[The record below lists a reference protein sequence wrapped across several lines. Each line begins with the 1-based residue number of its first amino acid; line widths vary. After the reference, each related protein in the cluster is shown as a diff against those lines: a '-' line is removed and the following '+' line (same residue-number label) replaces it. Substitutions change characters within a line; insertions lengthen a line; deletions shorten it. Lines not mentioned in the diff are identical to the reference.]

1 MRLNINNIMFVKK
14 DRTLFRNEH
23 KTIMEHGATGYVYN
37 DNVEGVAVIPYRMGA
52 NGREIL
58 IRDEYSPLH
67 NTVLSII
74 TGRKDADDKNG
85 QAAAR
90 RELLEEAGILAEER
104 WFSEVGEILP
114 SGSYTKPDTMYVVDV
129 TGVHQGRPETD
140 GSIFEKK
147 SSNMWVPVNELAR
160 MVREPHGTPD
170 AFFLAAITKYL
181 VWSGL
186 FKSEE
191 TDLEKGKKGSE
202 KPGHKYL
209 RRKPSKKGQG
219 YDYIYQEPKGK
230 GPKKEDSKKKPTMVE
245 QLAALIGKKQGGEGE
260 EKKPKKQFPW
270 DEFSTVPHDMPD
282 FKKGVTA
289 SHWRHILDN
298 MVTRTVNGYI
308 QDLDDADYDMMNEPL
323 RVDSLY
329 SDVAITMLEAAENAY
344 SATETTKDDLV
355 VENKKLDDR
364 AQSEV
369 KSAMMKAS
377 HALCNINHM
386 TAVFNSS
393 IVENVFDNFASKIS
407 GDRWRNHDYTKLDTL
422 SAIVAVPK
430 NSLERLSEQ
439 MLDIKWLQGSDPKL
453 DWMVDQVYEA
463 ADGLMKARNRFA
475 KNGLSFFIDQLSP
488 KLESLK
494 DAEEIADSIKL
505 LDQLEIFIDEVIYS
519 STTANRLG
527 VFANQWNM
535 KQKGMYDGASRF
547 SAYASGAIVDKVK
560 GLEELGDDD
569 ILKGYINDVAKSDA
583 FAFLSMSSSQEPFR
597 MSEQI
602 FAYVDMHGLDKY
614 YQDMVFITGG
624 RKPIKIVSS
633 NSLKETN
640 AANHYSDCIATLTR
654 AYNGEDVYHNDD
666 ALFQSEQA
674 SGGIGSMKSGKY
686 AALYTAMNSII
697 LMNKNAPIESK
708 VPAFVRMWS
717 MASHNSLISNAIE
730 GFVDE
735 KGIDRESYVNYHVAS
750 NRTIT
755 PKKPAVK
762 DTLTE
767 TIKSVY
773 NNTQES
779 LKSRKDKPIQLFRGN
794 GDSEVKSTVSSWT
807 SRDHIATNFGH
818 VVSKVMAPPETVLI
832 ANNIENE
839 DYWTYPQEQEYV
851 LVPGVLSADKK
862 LQPEQLLSE
871 QRQSIMDKK
880 LEGDAEI
887 YNEGY

>member
-14 DRTLFRNEH
+14 DKTLFRNEH

-114 SGSYTKPDTMYVVDV
+114 SGSYTKADTMYVVDV

-160 MVREPHGTPD
+160 MVREPQGTPD

-191 TDLEKGKKGSE
+191 SDLEKGKKGSE

-230 GPKKEDSKKKPTMVE
+230 GPKKEDGKKKPTMVE
-245 QLAALIGKKQGGEGE
+245 QLAALIGKKQGGEE
-260 EKKPKKQFPW
+260 EKKPKKQLPW
-270 DEFSTVPHDMPD
+270 DEFSTVPHGMPD
-282 FKKGVTA
+282 FKKGITA
-289 SHWRHILDN
+289 AQWRSKLDQ
-298 MVTRTVNGYI
+298 MVTSNVNGYI
-308 QDLDDADYDMMNEPL
+308 HNLDDADHDMMNDPTRHE
-323 RVDSLY
+323 SLY
-329 SDVAITMLEAAENAY
+329 ANVAMNMMDGVRNAY
-344 SATETTKDDLV
+344 AATQTARDEIII
-355 VENKKLDDR
+355 ENKKLDDR

-369 KSAMMKAS
+369 KGAIITAS
-377 HALCNINHM
+377 HALSNINHM

-393 IVENVFDNFASKIS
+393 VTELIFDNFASKIENGRFKFS
-407 GDRWRNHDYTKLDTL
+407 KLDKL
-422 SAIVAVPK
+422 SGIIASAK
-430 NSLERLSEQ
+430 NNLEYLNESMQ
-439 MLDIKWLQGSDPKL
+439 DIKWLQGSDPKL

-463 ADGLMKARNRFA
+463 ADGMMKARNRFT

-494 DAEEIADSIKL
+494 DAEEIGDSLKL
-505 LDQLEIFIDEVIYS
+505 LEQFEIFINEVVYS
-519 STTANRLG
+519 STTASRLG

-569 ILKGYINDVAKSDA
+569 ILKGYINDVAKNDA
-583 FAFLSMSSSQEPFR
+583 FSFLSMSSSNEPFR

-624 RKPIKIVSS
+624 RKEATIRNASPEH
-633 NSLKETN
+633 LKSTN
-640 AANHYSDCIATLTR
+640 AANHYPDCIATLTK

-666 ALFQSEQA
+666 ALFQSEQS
-674 SGGIGSMKSGKY
+674 SGGIGSMKKGKY
-686 AALYTAMNSII
+686 AALYTAMNSIV
-697 LMNKNAPIESK
+697 LLNKNAPIESK

-717 MASHNSLISNAIE
+717 VASHNSLISNAIE

-735 KGIDRESYVNYHVAS
+735 KSIDRESYVNYHVAS
-750 NRTIT
+750 NRTVT
-755 PKKPAVK
+755 PKKPAIK
-762 DTLTE
+762 DTLAE
-767 TIKSVY
+767 TIKSIY
-773 NNTQES
+773 GHTQES
-779 LKSRKDKPIQLFRGN
+779 LKKRKNEPIQLFRGN

-818 VVSKVMAPPETVLI
+818 VVSKVWAPPETVLI
-832 ANNIENE
+832 ANSIENE
-839 DYWTYPQEQEYV
+839 DYWSYPQEREYV

-880 LEGDAEI
+880 IEGAAEI